1 MAATAVIAL
10 VTVAGVSATLEE
22 ARIAA
27 ANARRAE
34 QRFEQVRKLAN
45 AMVFDVHDAIE
56 SLPGATKPRELIVR
70 LGLEY
75 LDQLSRDRTADTSLQ
90 LQVAAG
96 YLRLGRALGDPTASN
111 LGDPGGAAASYRKA
125 IGILD
130 QLHARDPQDRQV
142 TLRLTEGLNRLARV
156 IESPSERWAL
166 QGRALELRRTDA
178 LAHPNDLAAQHSLAT
193 SLFNAGLNYEDDR
206 RYPEAVAPFQ
216 QALAIF
222 QELDRRGPTSDTAR
236 NVALCEKRLA
246 ALNLLQGD
254 FQAARLGY
262 TQARAIDERL
272 LAEDPHSTNAK
283 ADLAYD
289 LSDLSATFLRLSRP
303 AEAGEVLDKAI
314 ALRREAYDADKSDAR
329 ARRALESILLRQARL
344 LHYTFKKPEAA
355 FQRLQEA
362 SHDCG
367 RSATSRSV
375 RSGAVDA
382 VDLAVRAGG
391 CLRPAGR
398 RTRGAGSP
406 NRRFRDSHPVGEGK
420 PTGSKPTGHAR
431 WLAQPGD
438 GSGKTMRANLSRR
451 RIPSGR
457 AGAWPRA
464 PRRRGERRGQLAP
477 TMFPQSTSGASAPIA
492 IIAFRNFPRRAA
504 PSSTV
509 RAYRRIVDSG
519 TLVEGSCSAS

>member
-1 MAATAVIAL
+1 M
-10 VTVAGVSATLEE
+10 
-22 ARIAA
+22 
-27 ANARRAE
+27 
-34 QRFEQVRKLAN
+34 
-45 AMVFDVHDAIE
+45 
-56 SLPGATKPRELIVR
+56 
-70 LGLEY
+70 
-75 LDQLSRDRTADTSLQ
+75 
-90 LQVAAG
+90 
-96 YLRLGRALGDPTASN
+96 
-111 LGDPGGAAASYRKA
+111 
-125 IGILD
+125 
-130 QLHARDPQDRQV
+130 

-222 QELDRRGPTSDTAR
+222 QELDRRTTTSDTAR

-283 ADLAYD
+283 ADLAYNF
-289 LSDLSATFLRLSRP
+289 SDLSATFLRLSRP

-362 SHDCG
+362 SRLWSLG
-367 RSATSRSV
+367 NV
-375 RSGAVDA
+375 AV
-382 VDLAVRAGG
+382 G
-391 CLRPAGR
+391 P
-398 RTRGAGSP
+398 
-406 NRRFRDSHPVGEGK
+406 E
-420 PTGSKPTGHAR
+420 
-431 WLAQPGD
+431 
-438 GSGKTMRANLSRR
+438 
-451 RIPSGR
+451 
-457 AGAWPRA
+457 
-464 PRRRGERRGQLAP
+464 RGERGELEYVLGDVCDRLGDA
-477 TMFPQSTSGASAPIA
+477 
-492 IIAFRNFPRRAA
+492 RAA
-504 PSSTV
+504 QGHRTAAFAILTQWAKANTLAANQQAMLDDLRS
-509 RAYRRIVDSG
+509 RATAQEKR
-519 TLVEGSCSAS
+519 